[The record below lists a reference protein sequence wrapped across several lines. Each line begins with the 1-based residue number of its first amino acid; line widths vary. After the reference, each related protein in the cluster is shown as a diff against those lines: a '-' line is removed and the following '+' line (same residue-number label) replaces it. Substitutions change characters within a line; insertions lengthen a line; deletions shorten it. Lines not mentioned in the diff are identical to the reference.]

1 MVIDKIGNINNILD
15 AKKTRPVTDN
25 KEVKKGDSVQLS
37 SEARQAADVAR
48 LNQMVQSAPDTRAE
62 RVQELKERIANG
74 EYNFDD
80 SKVLNMVADRIADFL
95 IRR

>member
-1 MVIDKIGNINNILD
+1 MVIDKIGNINNIVD
-15 AKKTRPVTDN
+15 AKKTRPSSGN
-25 KEVKKGDSVQLS
+25 KEVNKGDSVQLS

-48 LNQMVQSAPDTRAE
+48 LSQMVQTSPDMRAE
-62 RVQELKERIANG
+62 RVQELKEQIANG

-80 SKVLNMVADRIADFL
+80 SKILNMVADRIADFL